1 MSDSITLYRTVV
13 ISQADKMNNSNHR
26 SYTKRLRTESNTP
39 QIYETCGKLIPLW
52 ITRPMITNF
61 LKPKIP
67 HNAAIV
73 NIILRDYDSK
83 FRFFKIIINSQRII
97 GSTIRARQTRR
108 S

>member
-1 MSDSITLYRTVV
+1 MNDSITLYRTMV
-13 ISQADKMNNSNHR
+13 ISQADKMNNFNHR
-26 SYTKRLRTESNTP
+26 SCTKRLRTESNIP
-39 QIYETCGKLIPLW
+39 QIYETCGKLISLW
-52 ITRPMITNF
+52 ITRSMITNF
-61 LKPKIP
+61 LKPKIS

>member
-1 MSDSITLYRTVV
+1 MV
-13 ISQADKMNNSNHR
+13 ISHADKMNNSNHR
-26 SYTKRLRTESNTP
+26 SCTKRLRTESNTP
-39 QIYETCGKLIPLW
+39 QIYETCGKLISLW
-52 ITRPMITNF
+52 ITRSMITNF

>member
-1 MSDSITLYRTVV
+1 MV
-13 ISQADKMNNSNHR
+13 ISYADKMNNSNN
-26 SYTKRLRTESNTP
+26 SSCTKRLRTESNIP
-39 QIYETCGKLIPLW
+39 QIYETCGKLISLW
-52 ITRPMITNF
+52 ITRSMITNF

-73 NIILRDYDSK
+73 KIILRDYDSK